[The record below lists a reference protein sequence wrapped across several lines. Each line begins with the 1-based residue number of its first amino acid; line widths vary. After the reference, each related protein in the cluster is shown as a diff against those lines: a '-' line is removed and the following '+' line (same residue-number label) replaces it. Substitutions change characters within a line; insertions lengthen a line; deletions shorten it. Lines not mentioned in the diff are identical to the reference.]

1 MKSRSRGGEIYYAR
15 SEVTYLQVFS
25 NEIDIIFPQLN
36 QKERQHADC
45 LFDCALKNS
54 EINLL
59 ALFGSL

>member
-36 QKERQHADC
+36 QKERRQIVC
-45 LFDCALKNS
+45 L
-54 EINLL
+54 IVH
-59 ALFGSL
+59 